1 MSPSIISM
9 HQNFN
14 NSPISSN
21 ELGISPLTIGAT
33 DQIPLAIAFEETIH
47 VIMSG
52 DNQEKYEK
60 KNNYFISFFFLSWKS
75 RIVGQMLISFRSS
88 MLNLLMDSS
97 RTGNTLEF
105 RLKNFDNIENIIAKP
120 SLIIQ

>member
-9 HQNFN
+9 HQNFS

-33 DQIPLAIAFEETIH
+33 DQIPLAIAFQETIH

-60 KNNYFISFFFLSWKS
+60 KNNYFIYFFLKLEKSNCWSNAYFISKFNVKSSYGFITYWKYI
-75 RIVGQMLISFRSS
+75 RISIKKFR
-88 MLNLLMDSS
+88 
-97 RTGNTLEF
+97 
-105 RLKNFDNIENIIAKP
+105 
-120 SLIIQ
+120 